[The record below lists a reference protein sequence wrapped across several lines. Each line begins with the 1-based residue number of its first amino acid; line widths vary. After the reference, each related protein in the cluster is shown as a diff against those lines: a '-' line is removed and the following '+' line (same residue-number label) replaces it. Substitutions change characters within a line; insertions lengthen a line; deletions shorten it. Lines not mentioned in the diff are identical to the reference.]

1 MPTGTEIALD
11 WHSWVT
17 GGVLLVIVL
26 GLISGKFGADLVM
39 LGGVA
44 ILLVTGVLTP
54 SEALSGF
61 ANPAIGTVA
70 VLYIVAAGLRDT
82 GALSGITNQMLGRP
96 QTYRIAYLRLL
107 SPVAVASALVNNTP
121 IVAMYLPVLSAW
133 SKRCGLSVS
142 RLYMPLSFATVLGG
156 MCTLVGTSTNIV
168 VAGLM
173 QEHIETNPEAGWEP
187 LEMFTFA
194 WVGVPAAIVGLV
206 YIFMFGPRLLRD
218 RETSVPM
225 SSDPKRYTTSLRI
238 NKGAPLVGKT
248 VEQAGLRHLPGL
260 FLSRVERESETIL
273 AVGPSQ
279 KLAEGD
285 ELVFVGDVSSV
296 VDVMKTKGLSPVSG
310 DGSAQGVL
318 PRHHARLIEAVV
330 SSSSPVLN
338 RTLRECDFRSRY
350 KAVVVAIHRAGE
362 RLQGK
367 LGDIVLRSGD
377 TLLLEAEPEFA
388 SQFQNSTE
396 FYLVSALPGEA
407 SPRYRLASIAWL
419 ILLGMVVLMALA
431 PDRAF
436 VFALAAAMGMI
447 LMRCTTGPKAR
458 SSVDWQVLL
467 VIGSS
472 FGFAHA
478 MEKTGLAQLIASQ
491 SLGWIGSF
499 GPWGVLAGIYVMTA
513 IFTSIITNNAAAA
526 LMFPIA
532 LAAAT
537 EHAMSMTPVAV
548 CLALAASAGFATP
561 LGYQT
566 NLMVMGPGGYK
577 TSDFIRFGAPLT
589 ILIGLVVVLIAPRIY
604 GM

>member
-1 MPTGTEIALD
+1 MPQGTDITLD
-11 WHSWVT
+11 WQSWLT
-17 GGVLLVIVL
+17 AGVLAVIVG
-26 GLISGKFGADLVM
+26 GLISGLFSADLVM

-44 ILLVTGVLTP
+44 LLLVAGVLTP
-54 SEALSGF
+54 TEALAGF

-82 GALSGITNQMLGRP
+82 GALAGFSNRMLGRP
-96 QTYRIAYLRLL
+96 SSLRGAYTRLL
-107 SPVAVASALVNNTP
+107 SPVALASAFVNNTP
-121 IVAMYLPVLSAW
+121 IVAMYLPVLSSW
-133 SKRCGLSVS
+133 SKRCGLQVS

-156 MCTLVGTSTNIV
+156 MCTLVGTSTNLV

-173 QEHIETNPEAGWEP
+173 QEHIEADPTLGLEP

-194 WVGVPAAIVGLV
+194 WVGVPAAIVGLI
-206 YIFMFGPRLLRD
+206 YILVLGPRLLRD
-218 RETSVPM
+218 RTKQAPM
-225 SSDPKRYTTSLRI
+225 SVDPKRYTTSLRI
-238 NKGAPLVGKT
+238 EKGAPLIGKT

-260 FLSRVERESETIL
+260 YLSRVEREDETIL

-285 ELVFVGDVSSV
+285 ELVFVGDVASV
-296 VDVMKTKGLSPVSG
+296 VDVMKTKGLSPVAG
-310 DGSAQGVL
+310 DGSSTGVL

-338 RTLRECDFRSRY
+338 RTLRDCDFRSRY

-388 SQFQNSTE
+388 EQFRSSND

-407 SPRYRLASIAWL
+407 SPRHRLASIAWL
-419 ILLGMVVLMALA
+419 ILIGMVVLMAIT
-431 PDRAF
+431 PERAF
-436 VFALAAAMGMI
+436 VFALAAALGMI
-447 LMRCTTGPKAR
+447 LMRCTTGQKAR

-478 MEKTGLAQLIASQ
+478 MEKTGLAQYIATHT
-491 SLGWIGSF
+491 LGWSGSL
-499 GPWGVLAGIYVMTA
+499 GPWGVLAGIYLMTA
-513 IFTSIITNNAAAA
+513 VFTSIITNNAAAA

-532 LAAAT
+532 LAAAM
-537 EHAMSMTPVAV
+537 EHNISMTPVAV
-548 CLALAASAGFATP
+548 CLAMAASAGFATP

-577 TSDFIRFGAPLT
+577 TSDFLRFGVPLT
-589 ILIGLVVVLIAPRIY
+589 ILVGLVVVLLAPRIY